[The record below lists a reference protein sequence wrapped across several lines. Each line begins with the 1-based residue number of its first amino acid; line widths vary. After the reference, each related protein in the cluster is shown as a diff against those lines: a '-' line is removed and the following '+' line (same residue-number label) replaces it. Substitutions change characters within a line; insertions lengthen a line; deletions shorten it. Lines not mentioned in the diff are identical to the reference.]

1 MRHGGRIL
9 AAAAALGL
17 ALQAAA
23 GPAPR
28 ATRYLVTF
36 ETTACGGGMGL
47 ASVDAA
53 WIERIVEAGC
63 AGPGGEPLMQVL
75 VRAPGQQH
83 YSAHVVT
90 AAEARRIMDQVQAWS
105 EARRRVLERGSGIVL
120 DRP

>member
-1 MRHGGRIL
+1 ML

-36 ETTACGGGMGL
+36 ETTACGGGMGR

-105 EARRRVLERGSGIVL
+105 EARRRVLEQGGSIVL